1 MDYLDLH
8 SKSLIVDT
16 HCDTLKCILPI
27 FTRPRDSMWDDR
39 SEQGLGTRSIIGHLD
54 IPRLREGGV
63 NCQVFAISSERNRFP
78 SHPLRTALE
87 MIDRFYREAEI
98 NKEGF
103 VPVTRYQEIIDANKN
118 EKVAAML
125 SIEGADVLKGKI
137 ELIGIFHKLGVR
149 MIGLVHSLR
158 NQIADGVTDRRTR
171 GGLTEFGVQIV
182 EELERIGIII
192 DVSHLNDEG
201 FWDVINLTNK
211 PIIASH
217 SNSRTICD
225 HPRNL
230 TDEQIKAI
238 AEVGGVMG
246 VNFAPSFINPIQA
259 TVHRLVDHI
268 DHIVNLVGPDHIGLG
283 SDFDGISDTPI
294 GLEDVTKISKITLE
308 LIKRQYSIEDIQK
321 ILGYNHLRLIKKIIG

>member
-1 MDYLDLH
+1 VDKMDYLDLH
-8 SKSLIVDT
+8 LKSLVVDT

-39 SEQGLGTRSIIGHLD
+39 SELGLGTRSTIGHLD
-54 IPRLREGGV
+54 IPRLKEGGV

-87 MIDRFYREAEI
+87 MIECFYREAEI
-98 NKEGF
+98 NNEVF
-103 VPVTRYQEIIDANKN
+103 VPVTHYQEIIDAKKN

-137 ELIGIFHKLGVR
+137 DIIGIFHKLGVR

-158 NQIADGVTDRRTR
+158 NQIADGVTDRRTE
-171 GGLTEFGVQIV
+171 GGLTEFGVQVV

-211 PIIASH
+211 PLIASH
-217 SNSRTICD
+217 SNSRLICD

-230 TDEQIKAI
+230 TDDQIKAI

-246 VNFAPSFINPIQA
+246 LNFAPNFINPTLA
-259 TVHRLVDHI
+259 TVHGLV
-268 DHIVNLVGPDHIGLG
+268 DHIGLG
-283 SDFDGISDTPI
+283 SDFDGIPNTPI
-294 GLEDVTKISKITLE
+294 GLEDVTKISNITLE
-308 LIKRQYSIEDIQK
+308 LIKRQYSVEDIKK
-321 ILGYNHLRLIKKIIG
+321 ILGDNHLRLIKKIAG